1 MLSVFEE
8 NPVLLNNE
16 ITNQEEKIGLRIS
29 ENNSCCLKCYQEEKY
44 LVDFIHESSK
54 FTENNMRFESSVLE

>member
-1 MLSVFEE
+1 M
-8 NPVLLNNE
+8 NNE

-44 LVDFIHESSK
+44 PVDFIQESSK
-54 FTENNMRFESSVLE
+54 FTENTMRFESGLLE